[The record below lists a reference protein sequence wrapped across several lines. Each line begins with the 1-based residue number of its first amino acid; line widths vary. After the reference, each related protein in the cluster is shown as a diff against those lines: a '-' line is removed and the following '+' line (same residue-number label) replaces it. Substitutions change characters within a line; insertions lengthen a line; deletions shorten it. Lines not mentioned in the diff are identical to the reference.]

1 MSLSN
6 DAYFH
11 KQGVIEIE
19 IIGCKMEERRK
30 SKRFTIN
37 LKAQYSQEE
46 RKGKGREGKGKEC
59 TVINI
64 SRTGAGLELY
74 TSEKIIVGTTLFFEM
89 FAPEVIG
96 PTKVEGIV
104 RWVKQGKKDFIG
116 GIEVT
121 SKSDKDKLEDLIMF
135 TLAL

>member
-6 DAYFH
+6 DVYFH

-46 RKGKGREGKGKEC
+46 RKGKGKEC